1 MKSRFRSAD
10 AGDITTALRDD
21 FLAEYFKTYGY
32 RDETAIELVKIRLT
46 ARGLRDRRLAF
57 GDIRVEERPA
67 AQSTGQRPISFDR
80 GEPPVWSPSC
90 RRSSLSRLP
99 VAGPLVVEEFDTT
112 IVVPGN
118 ATAHRDGIGNVIVD
132 LGDAA

>member
-1 MKSRFRSAD
+1 M
-10 AGDITTALRDD
+10 
-21 FLAEYFKTYGY
+21 
-32 RDETAIELVKIRLT
+32 
-46 ARGLRDRRLAF
+46 RDRRLDF

-67 AQSTGQRPISFDR
+67 APSTGQRPISFDR
-80 GEPPVWSPSC
+80 GEPPVMVSVI

-118 ATAHRDGIGNVIVD
+118 ATAHRDDIGNVIVD